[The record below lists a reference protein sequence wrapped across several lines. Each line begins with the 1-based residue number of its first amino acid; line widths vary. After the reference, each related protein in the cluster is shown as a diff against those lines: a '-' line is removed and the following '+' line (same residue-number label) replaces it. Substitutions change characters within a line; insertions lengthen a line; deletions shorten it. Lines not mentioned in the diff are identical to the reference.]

1 MSQTVVVLDSSALIA
16 HINGKDLWHK
26 KADTIATFIADTE
39 RHVILPSEVF
49 AETLNRLGVVFQTWI
64 WMETMPCISK
74 PSRSSSPHLKHYLKM
89 RHSSHFERKSPC
101 VS

>member
-1 MSQTVVVLDSSALIA
+1 MNFNGVLTQ
-16 HINGKDLWHK
+16 
-26 KADTIATFIADTE
+26 TIAMLRAHGRVSYRALQRQFGLDDDFLADLKDE
-39 RHVILPSEVF
+39 L
-49 AETLNRLGVVFQTWI
+49 VVFQTWI

-74 PSRSSSPHLKHYLKM
+74 PSRSSSPLLKHYPKM